1 VDPRAGQGRKYFLF
15 VRSLVLSVQKTPP
28 MNIKDNVLTQI
39 DANSIVQTVHAPR
52 MLAKAI

>member
-1 VDPRAGQGRKYFLF
+1 
-15 VRSLVLSVQKTPP
+15 
-28 MNIKDNVLTQI
+28 VLTQI